1 MNNSNQ
7 QETSA
12 VRQERSIFE
21 HINSINFRSAVTPS
35 QNHVPKNV
43 AVESECHRTSS
54 ETTVPS
60 NNVSMPLDGTIRNVE
75 PTGLCFFVFAFC
87 VLVMF

>member
-21 HINSINFRSAVTPS
+21 HINSIKFRSAVTPS

-54 ETTVPS
+54 ERAVPS
-60 NNVSMPLDGTIRNVE
+60 NNVSMPLDGTIRNLE
-75 PTGLCFFVFAFC
+75 PTGLRFY
-87 VLVMF
+87 VLRVVYL

>member
-21 HINSINFRSAVTPS
+21 HINSINFSSAVTPS

-43 AVESECHRTSS
+43 SVESECHRTSS
-54 ETTVPS
+54 ETAVPS

-75 PTGLCFFVFAFC
+75 PTGLCFYVLPFVY
-87 VLVMF
+87 L